1 MKILSNKRIGLEMY
15 DWATDLFPICRS
27 ITGKGVRDTL
37 KYFKKIIPEL
47 SIKSVKTNEK
57 FGDWEVPKEWNVK
70 DAYIIDS
77 SNNKILDFKTNNL
90 HLWGYSE
97 PVNKTLN
104 LGELQKHLYSI
115 EDSPDS
121 IPYVTTYYNKN
132 WGFSISHNQRKNLK
146 SGKYKVVINSSLSDG
161 ELNYGEILLKGESKK
176 EILISSYICH
186 PSMANNE
193 LSGPCVLVSLV
204 KNYLKKIDR
213 NFTYRLILIPETI
226 GSIIYINKHLEHL
239 KKSVFCGLNL
249 SCVGD
254 NISYSYLMSRK
265 GNTFSDKVA
274 NYLINQYY
282 PGSNRFSYLSRG
294 SDERNYCWPGVDLPI
309 ISLMRTKYGDYKE
322 YHTSDD
328 NLEFISPEGLQGGYE
343 INHNFLKI
351 VEINKT
357 YLSNTIGEPFL
368 TKHKLR
374 NKRMGNESLD
384 LSSVNVINFLAY
396 SDGSDLIDIC
406 EKTGIDLLS
415 FQKTIKILV
424 EKKLVVEKN
433 IFES

>member
-1 MKILSNKRIGLEMY
+1 MY

-47 SIKSVKTNEK
+47 NIKSVKTNEK

-70 DAYIIDS
+70 DAYIQDS

-104 LGELQKHLYSI
+104 LEELQKHLYSI

-132 WGFSISHNQRKNLK
+132 WGFSMSHNQRKNLN
-146 SGKYKVVINSSLSDG
+146 SDNYKVVIDSSLSDG
-161 ELNYGEILLKGESKK
+161 ELNYGEILLKGASKK

-239 KKSVFCGLNL
+239 KKNVFCGLNL
-249 SCVGD
+249 SCLGD
-254 NISYSYLMSRK
+254 NISYSYLMSRN

-282 PGSNRFSYLSRG
+282 PGSKRFSYLSRG
-294 SDERNYCWPGVDLPI
+294 SDERNYCWPCVDLPI
-309 ISLMRTKYGDYKE
+309 ISLMRTRYGDYKE

-343 INHNFLKI
+343 INLNFLKI

-374 NKRMGNESLD
+374 NKRMGNEPLD

-406 EKTGIDLLS
+406 EKTV
-415 FQKTIKILV
+415 T
-424 EKKLVVEKN
+424 
-433 IFES
+433 

>member
-343 INHNFLKI
+343 INRNFLKI

>member
-1 MKILSNKRIGLEMY
+1 MY

-47 SIKSVKTNEK
+47 NIKSVKTNEK

-70 DAYIIDS
+70 DAYIQDS

-104 LGELQKHLYSI
+104 LEELQKHLYSI

-132 WGFSISHNQRKNLK
+132 WGFSMSHNQRKNLN
-146 SGKYKVVINSSLSDG
+146 SDNYKVVIDSSLSDG
-161 ELNYGEILLKGESKK
+161 ELNYGEILLKGASKK

-239 KKSVFCGLNL
+239 KKNVFCGLNL
-249 SCVGD
+249 SCLGD
-254 NISYSYLMSRK
+254 NISYSYLMSRN

-282 PGSNRFSYLSRG
+282 PGSKRFSYLSRG

-309 ISLMRTKYGDYKE
+309 ISLMRTRYGDYKE

-343 INHNFLKI
+343 INLNFLKI

-374 NKRMGNESLD
+374 NKRMGNEPLD

-433 IFES
+433 IFEP

>member
-47 SIKSVKTNEK
+47 NIKSVKTNEK

-70 DAYIIDS
+70 DAYIQDS

-104 LGELQKHLYSI
+104 LEELQKHLYSI

-132 WGFSISHNQRKNLK
+132 WGFSMSHNQRKNLK
-146 SGKYKVVINSSLSDG
+146 SENYKVVIDSSLSDG

-239 KKSVFCGLNL
+239 KKNVFCGLNL
-249 SCVGD
+249 SCLGD

-282 PGSNRFSYLSRG
+282 PGTKRFSYLSRG

-309 ISLMRTKYGDYKE
+309 ISLMRTRYGDYKE

-328 NLEFISPEGLQGGYE
+328 NLELISPEGLQGGYE
-343 INHNFLKI
+343 INLNFLKI

-357 YLSNTIGEPFL
+357 YLSKTIGEPFL

-374 NKRMGNESLD
+374 NKRMGNEPLD

-433 IFES
+433 IFEP

>member
-1 MKILSNKRIGLEMY
+1 MY

-47 SIKSVKTNEK
+47 NIKSVKTNEK

-70 DAYIIDS
+70 DAYILDS
-77 SNNKILDFKTNNL
+77 NNNKIVDFKINNL

-104 LGELQKHLYSI
+104 LEELQRHLYSA

-132 WGFSISHNQRKNLK
+132 WGFSMSHNQRKNLK
-146 SGKYKVVINSSLSDG
+146 SGKYKVVINSSFLDG
-161 ELNYGEILLKGESKK
+161 ELNYGEILLNGASKK

-226 GSIIYINKHLEHL
+226 GSIIYINKHLDHL
-239 KKSVFCGLNL
+239 KKNVFCGLNL

-282 PGSNRFSYLSRG
+282 PSTNKFSYLSRG

-309 ISLMRTKYGDYKE
+309 ISLMRTRYGDYKE

-343 INHNFLKI
+343 INLNFLKL

-357 YLSNTIGEPFL
+357 YLSTTIGEPFL

-374 NKRMGNESLD
+374 TKRMGNECLD
-384 LSSVNVINFLAY
+384 LSSINVINFLAY

>member
-1 MKILSNKRIGLEMY
+1 MY

-47 SIKSVKTNEK
+47 NIKSVKTNEK

-70 DAYIIDS
+70 DAYIQDS

-104 LGELQKHLYSI
+104 LEELQKHLHSI

-121 IPYVTTYYNKN
+121 VPYVTTYYNKN
-132 WGFSISHNQRKNLK
+132 WGFSMSHIQRKNLK
-146 SGKYKVVINSSLSDG
+146 SENYKVVIDSSLSDG

-239 KKSVFCGLNL
+239 KKNVFCGLNL
-249 SCVGD
+249 SCLGD

-282 PGSNRFSYLSRG
+282 PGTKRFSYLARG

-309 ISLMRTKYGDYKE
+309 ISLMRTRYGDYKE
-322 YHTSDD
+322 YHTSND
-328 NLEFISPEGLQGGYE
+328 NLTKVVNKNALGDSFSLIEKLHFAAD
-343 INHNFLKI
+343 NFCYPKASFL
-351 VEINKT
+351 
-357 YLSNTIGEPFL
+357 GEPFL
-368 TKHKLR
+368 SKRNLYPNIGAGKLPKKIMLIK
-374 NKRMGNESLD
+374 NILT
-384 LSSVNVINFLAY
+384 Y
-396 SDGSDLIDIC
+396 SDGLNSIIDIANKC
-406 EKTGIDLLS
+406 NVAAWEIIP
-415 FQKTIKILV
+415 TINEMKK
-424 EKKLVVEKN
+424 KKLLNV
-433 IFES
+433 

>member
-1 MKILSNKRIGLEMY
+1 MSNKRIGLEIY
-15 DWATDLFPICRS
+15 DWATELFPICRS

-47 SIKSVKTNEK
+47 NIKSVKTNEK

-70 DAYIIDS
+70 DAYILDS
-77 SNNKILDFKTNNL
+77 SNNKIVDFKTNNL
-90 HLWGYSE
+90 HLWGYSK

-104 LGELQKHLYSI
+104 LEELQKHLYSI
-115 EDSPDS
+115 EDSPDV

-132 WGFSISHNQRKNLK
+132 WGFSMSHNQRKGLK
-146 SGKYKVVINSSLSDG
+146 SGKYKVVINTSLLDG
-161 ELNYGEILLKGESKK
+161 ELNYGEILLNGGSRK

-226 GSIIYINKHLEHL
+226 GSIIYINKHIDHL
-239 KKSVFCGLNL
+239 KKNVFCGLNL

-254 NISYSYLMSRK
+254 NMSYSYLMSRN

-282 PGSNRFSYLSRG
+282 PGTNKFSYLSRG

-309 ISLMRTKYGDYKE
+309 ISLMRTRYGDYKE
-322 YHTSDD
+322 YHTSGD
-328 NLEFISPEGLQGGYE
+328 NLKFISPEGLQGGYE
-343 INHNFLKI
+343 INLNFLKI
-351 VEINKT
+351 IEINKT

-374 NKRMGNESLD
+374 NKRAGNEPLD
-384 LSSVNVINFLAY
+384 LSSINIINFLAY

-406 EKTGIDLLS
+406 EKTGIDILS

-424 EKKLVVEKN
+424 EKKLVIEKN
-433 IFES
+433 IF

>member
-1 MKILSNKRIGLEMY
+1 MY

>member
-1 MKILSNKRIGLEMY
+1 MY

-47 SIKSVKTNEK
+47 NIKSVKTNEN

-70 DAYIIDS
+70 DAYILDS
-77 SNNKILDFKTNNL
+77 SNNKIVDFKINNL

-104 LGELQKHLYSI
+104 LEELQRHLYSA

-132 WGFSISHNQRKNLK
+132 WGFSMSHNQRKNLK
-146 SGKYKVVINSSLSDG
+146 SGKYKVVINSSFLDG
-161 ELNYGEILLKGESKK
+161 ELNYGEILLNGASKK

-213 NFTYRLILIPETI
+213 NFTYRFILIPETI
-226 GSIIYINKHLEHL
+226 GSIIYINKHLDHL
-239 KKSVFCGLNL
+239 KKNVFCGLNL

-282 PGSNRFSYLSRG
+282 PSTNKFSYLSRG

-309 ISLMRTKYGDYKE
+309 ISLMRTRYGDYKE

-343 INHNFLKI
+343 INLNFLKI

-357 YLSNTIGEPFL
+357 YLSTTIGEPFL

-374 NKRMGNESLD
+374 TKRMGNESLD
-384 LSSVNVINFLAY
+384 LSSINVINFLAY

>member
-47 SIKSVKTNEK
+47 NIKSVKTNEK

-70 DAYIIDS
+70 DAYIQDS

-104 LGELQKHLYSI
+104 LEELQKHLYSI

-132 WGFSISHNQRKNLK
+132 WGFSMSHNQRKNLN
-146 SGKYKVVINSSLSDG
+146 SDNYKVVIDSSLSDG
-161 ELNYGEILLKGESKK
+161 ELNYGEILLKGASKK

-239 KKSVFCGLNL
+239 KKNVFCGLNL
-249 SCVGD
+249 SCLGD
-254 NISYSYLMSRK
+254 NISYSYLMSRN

-282 PGSNRFSYLSRG
+282 PGSKRFSYLSRG

-309 ISLMRTKYGDYKE
+309 ISLMRTRYGDYKE

-343 INHNFLKI
+343 INLNFLKI
-351 VEINKT
+351 VEINKA

-374 NKRMGNESLD
+374 NKRMGNEPLD

-433 IFES
+433 IFEP

>member
-1 MKILSNKRIGLEMY
+1 MY

-47 SIKSVKTNEK
+47 NIKSVKTNEK

-70 DAYIIDS
+70 DAYIQDS

-104 LGELQKHLYSI
+104 LEELQKHLYSI

-132 WGFSISHNQRKNLK
+132 WGFSMSHNQRKNLN
-146 SGKYKVVINSSLSDG
+146 SDNYKVVIDSSLSDG
-161 ELNYGEILLKGESKK
+161 ELNYGEILLKGASKK

-239 KKSVFCGLNL
+239 KKNVFCGLNL
-249 SCVGD
+249 SCLGD
-254 NISYSYLMSRK
+254 NISYSYLMSRN

-282 PGSNRFSYLSRG
+282 PGSKRFSYLSRG

-309 ISLMRTKYGDYKE
+309 ISLMRTRYGDYKE

-343 INHNFLKI
+343 INLNFLKI

-374 NKRMGNESLD
+374 NKRMGNEPLD

-396 SDGSDLIDIC
+396 SDGRDLIDIC

-433 IFES
+433 IFEP

>member
-47 SIKSVKTNEK
+47 NIKSVKTNEK

-70 DAYIIDS
+70 DAYIQDS

-104 LGELQKHLYSI
+104 LEELQKHLYSI

-132 WGFSISHNQRKNLK
+132 WGFSMSHNQRKNLK
-146 SGKYKVVINSSLSDG
+146 YENYKVVIDSSLSDG

-239 KKSVFCGLNL
+239 KKNVFCGLNL
-249 SCVGD
+249 SCLGD

-282 PGSNRFSYLSRG
+282 PGTKRFSYLSRG

-309 ISLMRTKYGDYKE
+309 ISLMRTRYGDYKE

-328 NLEFISPEGLQGGYE
+328 NLELISPEGLQGGYE
-343 INHNFLKI
+343 INLNFLKI

-357 YLSNTIGEPFL
+357 YLSKTIGEPFL

-374 NKRMGNESLD
+374 NKRMGNEPLD

-433 IFES
+433 IFEP

>member
-1 MKILSNKRIGLEMY
+1 MY

-47 SIKSVKTNEK
+47 NIKSVKTNEK

-70 DAYIIDS
+70 DAYIQDS

-104 LGELQKHLYSI
+104 LEELQKHLYSI

-132 WGFSISHNQRKNLK
+132 WGFSMSHNQRKNLK
-146 SGKYKVVINSSLSDG
+146 SENYKVVIDSSLSDG

-239 KKSVFCGLNL
+239 KKNVFCGLNL
-249 SCVGD
+249 SCLGD

-282 PGSNRFSYLSRG
+282 PGTKRFSYLSRG

-309 ISLMRTKYGDYKE
+309 ISLMRTRYGDYKE

-328 NLEFISPEGLQGGYE
+328 NLELISPEGLQGGYE
-343 INHNFLKI
+343 INLNFLKI

-357 YLSNTIGEPFL
+357 YLSKTIGEPFL

-374 NKRMGNESLD
+374 NKRMGNEPLD

-433 IFES
+433 IFEP

>member
-47 SIKSVKTNEK
+47 NIKSVKTNEK

-70 DAYIIDS
+70 DAYIQDS

-104 LGELQKHLYSI
+104 LEELQKHLYSI

-132 WGFSISHNQRKNLK
+132 WGFSMSHNQRKNLK
-146 SGKYKVVINSSLSDG
+146 YENYKVVIDSSLSDG

-239 KKSVFCGLNL
+239 KKNVFCGLNL
-249 SCVGD
+249 SCLGD

-282 PGSNRFSYLSRG
+282 PGTKRFSYLKRG

-309 ISLMRTKYGDYKE
+309 ISLMRTRYGDYKE

-328 NLEFISPEGLQGGYE
+328 NLELISPEGLQGGYE
-343 INHNFLKI
+343 INLNFLKI

-357 YLSNTIGEPFL
+357 YLSKTIGEPFL

-374 NKRMGNESLD
+374 NKRMGNEPLD

-433 IFES
+433 IFEP

>member
-47 SIKSVKTNEK
+47 NIKSVKTNEK

-70 DAYIIDS
+70 DAYIQDS

-104 LGELQKHLYSI
+104 LEELQKHLYSI

-132 WGFSISHNQRKNLK
+132 WGFSMSHNQRKNLK
-146 SGKYKVVINSSLSDG
+146 YENYKVVIDSSLSDG

-239 KKSVFCGLNL
+239 KKNVFCGLNL
-249 SCVGD
+249 SCLGD

-282 PGSNRFSYLSRG
+282 PGTKRFSYLTRG

-309 ISLMRTKYGDYKE
+309 ISLMRTRYGDYKE

-328 NLEFISPEGLQGGYE
+328 NLELISPEGLQGGYE
-343 INHNFLKI
+343 INLNFLKI

-357 YLSNTIGEPFL
+357 YLSKTIGEPFL

-374 NKRMGNESLD
+374 NKRMGNEPLD
-384 LSSVNVINFLAY
+384 LSSVNIINFLAY

-424 EKKLVVEKN
+424 EKKLVIEKN
-433 IFES
+433 IFEP

>member
-1 MKILSNKRIGLEMY
+1 MSNKRIGLEIY
-15 DWATDLFPICRS
+15 DWATELFPICRS

-47 SIKSVKTNEK
+47 NIKSVKTNEK

-70 DAYIIDS
+70 DAYILDS
-77 SNNKILDFKTNNL
+77 SNNKIVDFKTNNL
-90 HLWGYSE
+90 HLWGYSK

-104 LGELQKHLYSI
+104 LEELQKHLYSV
-115 EDSPDS
+115 EDSPDV

-132 WGFSISHNQRKNLK
+132 WGFSMSHNQRKNLK
-146 SGKYKVVINSSLSDG
+146 SGKYKVVINTSLLNG
-161 ELNYGEILLKGESKK
+161 ELNYGEILLNGGSKK

-226 GSIIYINKHLEHL
+226 GSIIYINKHIDHL
-239 KKSVFCGLNL
+239 KKNVFCGLNL

-254 NISYSYLMSRK
+254 NMSYSYLMSRN

-282 PGSNRFSYLSRG
+282 PDTNKFSYLSRG

-309 ISLMRTKYGDYKE
+309 ISLMRTRYGDYKE

-343 INHNFLKI
+343 INLNFLKI
-351 VEINKT
+351 IEINKT

-374 NKRMGNESLD
+374 NKRMGNETLD
-384 LSSVNVINFLAY
+384 LSSINIINFLAY

-406 EKTGIDLLS
+406 EKTGIDILS

-424 EKKLVVEKN
+424 EKKLVIEKK
-433 IFES
+433 IFKS

>member
-1 MKILSNKRIGLEMY
+1 MY

-47 SIKSVKTNEK
+47 NIKSVKTNEK

-70 DAYIIDS
+70 DAYIQDS

-104 LGELQKHLYSI
+104 LEELQKHLYSI

-132 WGFSISHNQRKNLK
+132 WGFSMSHNQRKNLN
-146 SGKYKVVINSSLSDG
+146 SDNYKVVIDSSLSDG
-161 ELNYGEILLKGESKK
+161 ELNYGEILLKGASKK

-193 LSGPCVLVSLV
+193 LSGPSVLVSLV

-239 KKSVFCGLNL
+239 KKNVFCGLNL
-249 SCVGD
+249 SCLGD
-254 NISYSYLMSRK
+254 NISYSYLMSRN

-282 PGSNRFSYLSRG
+282 PGSKRFSYLSRG

-309 ISLMRTKYGDYKE
+309 ISLMRTRYGDYKE

-343 INHNFLKI
+343 INLNFLKI

-374 NKRMGNESLD
+374 NKRMGNEPLD

-433 IFES
+433 IFEP

>member
-1 MKILSNKRIGLEMY
+1 MY

-343 INHNFLKI
+343 INRNFLKI